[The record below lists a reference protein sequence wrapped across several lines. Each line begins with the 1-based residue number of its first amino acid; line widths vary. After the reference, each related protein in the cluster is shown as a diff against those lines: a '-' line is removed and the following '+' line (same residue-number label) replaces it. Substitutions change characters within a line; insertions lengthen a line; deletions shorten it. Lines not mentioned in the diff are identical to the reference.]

1 MSDARGNDSAAPA
14 VFIASQWRE
23 RLRKAQFEDEASFA
37 LGTSAELLIAARA
50 NRVDEALCAAYAVEL
65 ASHHGVALAATG
77 GYGRGELYPQSDIDL
92 LLIIDHEDHP
102 AHIAIEHFLATIW
115 NLSLIHI

>member
-37 LGTSAELLIAARA
+37 LGTSAHWVVLKKSGGRPVLLA
-50 NRVDEALCAAYAVEL
+50 
-65 ASHHGVALAATG
+65 G
-77 GYGRGELYPQSDIDL
+77 
-92 LLIIDHEDHP
+92 
-102 AHIAIEHFLATIW
+102 LATVVVTT
-115 NLSLIHI
+115 LAGGLALLAR